1 VRQIGRVVLGH
12 TNVPEIANW
21 TLPLY
26 YDGLDPAKLNL
37 GLAYYARGYTVA
49 VSDCNAIGCDWVST
63 SRPAPCTNFGGVMSL
78 EEIERMVS
86 EQNISPRLLA
96 SDMMMQLTFGNQWI
110 GYDNL
115 DTIRMKKRWASQRC
129 FGGTMVWSVD
139 MYSGSGSGDVPDG
152 SGDVPDG
159 GGSENPGDPGGG
171 QGRGS
176 EMVYIDPEVWEEDT
190 PEVNCWPPCTLVMPP
205 LLLDE
210 SITISLPPYETSLD
224 VA

>member
-1 VRQIGRVVLGH
+1 
-12 TNVPEIANW
+12 
-21 TLPLY
+21 
-26 YDGLDPAKLNL
+26 
-37 GLAYYARGYTVA
+37 
-49 VSDCNAIGCDWVST
+49 
-63 SRPAPCTNFGGVMSL
+63 
-78 EEIERMVS
+78 
-86 EQNISPRLLA
+86 
-96 SDMMMQLTFGNQWI
+96 
-110 GYDNL
+110 
-115 DTIRMKKRWASQRC
+115 MKKRWASQRC